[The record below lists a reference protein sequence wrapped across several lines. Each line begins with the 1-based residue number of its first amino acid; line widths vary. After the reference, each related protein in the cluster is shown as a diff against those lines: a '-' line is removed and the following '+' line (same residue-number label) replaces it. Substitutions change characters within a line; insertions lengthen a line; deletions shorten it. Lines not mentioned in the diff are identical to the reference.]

1 MLLSYGQE
9 DDNYLTDLKA
19 IAIHQ
24 GFDESAIDELL
35 EQDFT
40 PQEIEEYIYEF

>member
-9 DDNYLTDLKA
+9 DDNYITDLKT
-19 IAIHQ
+19 IAIYQ
-24 GFDESAIDELL
+24 CFDESAIDELL